1 MVWAQ
6 ERKSLIMNLVRKW
19 NRLLEGHRAP
29 LIFLEAGL
37 GTAIPAL
44 GLEMVCTSPGG
55 PSSPPAPAT
64 Q

>member
-1 MVWAQ
+1 
-6 ERKSLIMNLVRKW
+6 MNLVRKW